1 MQGLRSKGCLP
12 LLKRLVYLCLAVACV
27 HLAPA
32 IAGDSTIALEQEIN
46 AFMQGPDHAF
56 APETAAR
63 AQAYLGAAM
72 LPDIQHNSR
81 EIHARLAAARS
92 ALAEAKRLAAEFRR
106 KHAELIRLRL
116 TARQAVGS
124 AAGRGLDKAEKL
136 FATGIHLMEAGDLN
150 QSNIY
155 LDKARKAYAD
165 IVSVRSGPVV
175 RDYAELLEQTRR
187 TLSRAAAAGA
197 KSYAPR
203 TYEAAKEAMR
213 RLRAFVERQTDKVP
227 DNPTRAL
234 QLAEKARRIAMR
246 VKEWRRR
253 AGSHEQLLLA
263 ARIDRLRLAQALG
276 MNVKTDDLLADV
288 RLEDLMDA
296 LARIRA
302 ELQAERKA
310 HETDMARLRKEQ
322 EEQLAQQKQR
332 LEADFAMQRQ
342 ALFKKQAKLVSDLK
356 ESFRAK
362 LERETFEARRLQRL
376 RRMFHKGEVEILSNL
391 DGSLL
396 IRLKALK
403 FPPGGKSVS
412 SKYFDLLGRLKSALD
427 LYAER
432 KVSIEGH
439 TDDRGDVQ
447 KNKVLSLRR
456 AEAVR
461 DFLISAGVDASRL
474 TAVGHGEVLPIAS
487 NKFEKGRAMNRRIDV
502 MIAPPNA

>member
-1 MQGLRSKGCLP
+1 
-12 LLKRLVYLCLAVACV
+12 V
-27 HLAPA
+27 HAPA
-32 IAGDSTIALEQEIN
+32 FADDSATALEQEIN
-46 AFMQGPDHAF
+46 AFMQSPDHAF

-72 LPDIQHNSR
+72 LPDIEHNST

-92 ALAEAKRLAAEFRR
+92 ALAEAKKLAAEFRR
-106 KHAELIRLRL
+106 KHAELIRLRQA
-116 TARQAVGS
+116 ARQAVGS
-124 AAGRGLDKAEKL
+124 AASRNLDMAEKL
-136 FATGIHLMEAGDLN
+136 FATGIHHMETGNLN
-150 QSNIY
+150 QSNVY
-155 LDKARKAYAD
+155 LDRARQAYAS
-165 IVSVRSGPVV
+165 IVSVQSGPAV
-175 RDYAELLEQTRR
+175 RDYAALLEQTRR

-203 TYEAAKEAMR
+203 TYQAAKEAMR
-213 RLRAFVERQTDKVP
+213 QLRAFVEHQTNKMP
-227 DNPTRAL
+227 GNPGRAL

-263 ARIDRLRLAQALG
+263 ARSDRLRLAKALG

-288 RLEDLMDA
+288 GMEDLMAA
-296 LARIRA
+296 LARIRT

-310 HETDMARLRKEQ
+310 HETDLARLRKEQ
-322 EEQLAQQKQR
+322 AEQLAQQKRR
-332 LEADFAMQRQ
+332 LEADFAAQRQ
-342 ALFKKQAKLVSDLK
+342 ALFEKQVKLVRDLK

-362 LERETFEARRLQRL
+362 LERETFESRRLQRL
-376 RRMFHKGEVEILSNL
+376 RRLFRKGEVEILSNL

-403 FPPGGKSVS
+403 FPSGGKTVS

-502 MIAPPNA
+502 IIAPPNA